1 MKRYYVVYE
10 GIVQGVG
17 FRGRLMY
24 LARKYKLTGYC
35 RNLSNGD
42 VEAEIQG
49 NNIDAFIKES
59 INSDGFTQVYNY
71 SLKLINTVENEEG
84 FIVKF

>member
-1 MKRYYVVYE
+1 
-10 GIVQGVG
+10 
-17 FRGRLMY
+17 MY